1 MKVVCL
7 HKDEFLYKG
16 LTFPYRGI
24 TFLFLS
30 NLSFSGAHYRIAMH
44 RSTKQYELY
53 LDAASLQSSTQ
64 NITIMEISSKGAAH
78 MLLPP
83 KKTQAQNQ
91 TKLPCKW
98 LNISKFIL
106 TLTLLMLLGEEKTPS
121 PLRRSST
128 EEW

>member
-16 LTFPYRGI
+16 LTCPYRGI

-30 NLSFSGAHYRIAMH
+30 NLSF
-44 RSTKQYELY
+44 

-64 NITIMEISSKGAAH
+64 NITTMEISSKGAAH

-83 KKTQAQNQ
+83 KKNTG
-91 TKLPCKW
+91 
-98 LNISKFIL
+98 SKSN
-106 TLTLLMLLGEEKTPS
+106 KTTMQMAEYIKVYPHS
-121 PLRRSST
+121 YITDVHRRRENAFT
-128 EEW
+128 FV

>member
-83 KKTQAQNQ
+83 KKNTG
-91 TKLPCKW
+91 
-98 LNISKFIL
+98 SKSN
-106 TLTLLMLLGEEKTPS
+106 KTTMQMAEYIKVYPHS
-121 PLRRSST
+121 YITDVHRRRENAFT
-128 EEW
+128 FV